1 MKHKQ
6 INMDKLKRIFDT
18 KRILLAIAMTL
29 ALPALILCQTNGKN
43 ANKNGDEQS
52 VRQTINDLAAA
63 LSRSDIAALDRIY
76 AADYVVT
83 NENGEMSNKT
93 TRLAA
98 IKSGSLK
105 FESVVFSEINVSV
118 YGNAA
123 VARFRGASKVQSTG
137 GQPLGGDLRVTTTLV
152 KTNGRWQIVAAHVTR
167 IGE

>member
-1 MKHKQ
+1 MRYIGNFALKQ
-6 INMDKLKRIFDT
+6 ILSV
-18 KRILLAIAMTL
+18 IAMLIVVPVL
-29 ALPALILCQTNGKN
+29 AFGQTNRALKYQ
-43 ANKNGDEQS
+43 KNGDIQS

-83 NENGEMSNKT
+83 NENGGMTNKT

-105 FESVVFSEINVSV
+105 FESVVFSEIDVSV
-118 YGNAA
+118 YGKAA
-123 VARFRGASKVQSTG
+123 VARFRGVSKVQSTG

-152 KTNGRWQIVAAHVTR
+152 KTKGRWQIVAAHVTR
-167 IGE
+167 VGE

>member
-1 MKHKQ
+1 MKQ
-6 INMDKLKRIFDT
+6 ILFTM
-18 KRILLAIAMTL
+18 AITL
-29 ALPALILCQTNGKN
+29 ALPALILCQTNVKN
-43 ANKNGDEQS
+43 ANKNGGDEQS

-63 LSRSDIAALDRIY
+63 LGRNDVAALDRIY

-83 NENGEMSNKT
+83 NENSEMTNKT

-152 KTNGRWQIVAAHVTR
+152 KTKGRWQIVAAHVTR
-167 IGE
+167 IGEQ